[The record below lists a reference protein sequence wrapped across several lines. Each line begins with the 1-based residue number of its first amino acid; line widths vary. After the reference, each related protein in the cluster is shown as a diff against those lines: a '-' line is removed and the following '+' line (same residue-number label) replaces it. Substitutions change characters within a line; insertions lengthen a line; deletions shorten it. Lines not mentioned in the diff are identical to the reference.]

1 MLKKSRV
8 SQKFLGLGGIARPRT
23 STPLTTEGPSTAPE
37 PRWLTDIPA
46 TVEFIA
52 AAEVAVIGFFQDL
65 ETPIVSVFRS
75 MVQQFQDVS
84 FGISN
89 HSEVLTHYNVT
100 SNSICL
106 FRLVDN
112 EQLHLDAE
120 EIENLDAAKLS
131 RFIHTNNLHWVT
143 EYSPMY
149 QILLFQIAAGLFNT
163 MVETHLLLMMNKAS
177 PEFEESIHRYQ
188 TAAKL
193 FQGQILFVLVD
204 TGKRENGKV
213 VAYFKLKESQL
224 PALAIY
230 DSVDDKWD
238 TLPITEVTVEKVQGF
253 CDGFLS
259 GVLLR
264 DHKAEEDP
272 GKEEL

>member
-1 MLKKSRV
+1 MC
-8 SQKFLGLGGIARPRT
+8 IAHT
-23 STPLTTEGPSTAPE
+23 STPLATDGSSTAQE
-37 PRWLTDIPA
+37 PIWLTDIPA
-46 TVEFIA
+46 TVELLA

-106 FRLVDN
+106 FRLVDKK
-112 EQLHLDAE
+112 QLHLDGE
-120 EIENLDAAKLS
+120 DIENLDAAKLS
-131 RFIHTNNLHWVT
+131 RFIHVNNLRWVT
-143 EYSPMY
+143 EYSPMT
-149 QILLFQIAAGLFNT
+149 AAGLFNT
-163 MVETHLLLMMNKAS
+163 MVQTHLLLMVNKAS
-177 PEFEESIHRYQ
+177 PKYEESMRSYQ
-188 TAAKL
+188 EAARL

-204 TGKRENGKV
+204 SGKRENGKV
-213 VAYFKLKESQL
+213 MSYFKLKESQL

-230 DSVDDKWD
+230 ESVEDKWD
-238 TLPITEVTVEKVQGF
+238 TLPITEVTVEKVRGF
-253 CDGFLS
+253 CEGFLRGIRQS
-259 GVLLR
+259 
-264 DHKAEEDP
+264 DHKVEDDS

>member
-1 MLKKSRV
+1 MKITRSRYLILSLV
-8 SQKFLGLGGIARPRT
+8 LVCGLVPEVAADVEEASDGLG
-23 STPLTTEGPSTAPE
+23 TTQE
-37 PRWLTDIPA
+37 PIWLTDVPA
-46 TVEFIA
+46 TMEFIA

-65 ETPIVSVFRS
+65 ETPIVPVFRS

-112 EQLHLDAE
+112 QQLHLDAE
-120 EIENLDAAKLS
+120 DIENLDAAKLS
-131 RFIHTNNLHWVT
+131 RFIHMNSLRWVT
-143 EYSPMY
+143 EYSPM
-149 QILLFQIAAGLFNT
+149 IAAGLFNT
-163 MVETHLLLMMNKAS
+163 LVQTHLLLMMNKAS
-177 PEFEESIHRYQ
+177 PEYEESMRRYQ
-188 TAAKL
+188 EAAKL

-204 TGKRENGKV
+204 SGKRDNGKV
-213 VAYFKLKESQL
+213 ISYFKLKESQL

-230 DSVDDKWD
+230 ESVDDKWD
-238 TLPITEVTVEKVQGF
+238 TLPIPEVTVEKVQGF
-253 CDGFLS
+253 CDGFLR
-259 GVLLR
+259 GMLLR
-264 DHKAEEDP
+264 DHKDEEDT